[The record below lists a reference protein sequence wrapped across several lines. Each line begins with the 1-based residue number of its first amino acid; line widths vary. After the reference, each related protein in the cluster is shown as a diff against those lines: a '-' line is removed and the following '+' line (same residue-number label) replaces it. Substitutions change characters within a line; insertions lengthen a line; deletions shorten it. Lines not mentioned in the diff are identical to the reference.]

1 MKALAFIR
9 AFERFMARR
18 GTPDVVIYDNF
29 KTFKSS
35 VVNKFVMSWSSTE
48 IHITCLNLVGC
59 VLRAI
64 SDISENVL
72 EKILG
77 KSLLSYEQLETVLL
91 KIESVINGRSLANLS
106 EYDLIY
112 DFTPN
117 YLIYGRNI
125 RTKSNAVSP

>member
-1 MKALAFIR
+1 
-9 AFERFMARR
+9 
-18 GTPDVVIYDNF
+18 
-29 KTFKSS
+29 
-35 VVNKFVMSWSSTE
+35 MSCSSTE

-64 SDISENVL
+64 SEISENAI
-72 EKILG
+72 KKMLG

-91 KIESVINGRSLANLS
+91 KIESVINGRPLGNLS
-106 EYDLIY
+106 EYDFIY
-112 DFTPN
+112 GFTPN